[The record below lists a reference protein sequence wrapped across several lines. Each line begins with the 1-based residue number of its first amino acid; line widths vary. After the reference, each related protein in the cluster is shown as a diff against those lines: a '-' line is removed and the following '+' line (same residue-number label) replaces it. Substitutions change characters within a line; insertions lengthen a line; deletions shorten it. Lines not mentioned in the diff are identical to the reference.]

1 MTDIVICSIPRMSIY
16 YPPAAPALIKAS
28 AEAAGFSATTIDF
41 VIQFHDKYFGT
52 PMWDQL
58 DQWLVLETNDPES
71 YAIMRQEADAWAD
84 QLLAPN
90 PRWIGISVF
99 SFESHK
105 IAKLLC
111 MSIRKKSTKVKIV
124 LGGAGISGDA
134 YDVGAQYK
142 NNKLCDEIITGDGE
156 RSIVELLQDSYKERM
171 DRLDELD
178 AWPYADFSDY
188 DLDLYKANKQRK
200 NEVKTN
206 KMDVW
211 QGYGNAW
218 YRSDEILTLPLV
230 GSRGCVRK
238 CSFCDIPHLWPKYK
252 TRSAENIAQEV
263 IAQYEQHN
271 VQRFHFTDSLIN
283 GNQKNFRK
291 LAEILSE
298 YRTRTGADFTITGQY
313 ICRSAEFESQ
323 EYYNLLGSAG
333 FKILEIGIES
343 GSEAVRWHMGKKFT
357 NQDIDILLE
366 RLHNANMM
374 AVLMFIVGYP
384 TETQD
389 DFHQT
394 MDMLTRYQPYVE
406 NGTVVE
412 ATLGGTLHIE
422 PNSALAKDPHII
434 TSLDS
439 EGNIDYFNWAY
450 SKNPELTF
458 KERIRRRL
466 VIMEHAQSL
475 GYLSPT
481 NNQEIAI
488 LRKRW
493 NSIDE
498 TKNTTASNDSLKP
511 RAELAHQGQQA
522 ITA

>member
-28 AEAAGFSATTIDF
+28 VQAAGYTATAIDF

-52 PMWDQL
+52 PQWDQL

-71 YAIMRQEADAWAD
+71 YATMKHEADNWAD
-84 QLLAPN
+84 QMLSLSPK
-90 PRWIGISVF
+90 WIGISVF

-111 MSIRKKSTKVKIV
+111 MSIRKKSTSVKIV
-124 LGGAGISGDA
+124 LGGAGLSGDV
-134 YDVGAQYK
+134 YDVSAQYRE
-142 NNKLCDEIITGDGE
+142 NNLCDEIITGDGE
-156 RSIVELLQDSYKERM
+156 ASIIKLLQETYTGKF
-171 DRLDELD
+171 DRLANLD
-178 AWPYADFSDY
+178 NWPHADFSDY
-188 DLDLYKANKQRK
+188 NLDLYKSNKQRK
-200 NEVKTN
+200 NKISTN

-238 CSFCDIPHLWPKYK
+238 CSFCDIPFLWPKYK

-263 IAQYEQHN
+263 IEQYAQHD

-291 LAEILSE
+291 LAEILAA
-298 YRTRTGADFTITGQY
+298 YRTKNSADFTITGQY
-313 ICRSAEFESQ
+313 ICRSEEFESQ
-323 EYYNLLGSAG
+323 EYYNLLSSAG

-343 GSEAVRWHMGKKFT
+343 GSEAVRWHMGKKFY
-357 NQDIDILLE
+357 NRDVDVLVE
-366 RLHNANMM
+366 RLHNANMK
-374 AVLMFIVGYP
+374 AVLLFIVGYP
-384 TETQD
+384 TETAD
-389 DFHQT
+389 DFRQT
-394 MDMLTRYQPYVE
+394 MDMLTKYQPYVE

-412 ATLGGTLHIE
+412 ACLGGTQHID
-422 PNSALAKDPHII
+422 PNSALGKDPHII
-434 TSLDS
+434 TSIDS
-439 EGNIDYFNWAY
+439 KGNTDYFNWTY
-450 SKNPELTF
+450 TKNPELTF

-493 NSIDE
+493 KSINENDN
-498 TKNTTASNDSLKP
+498 TVKNNDSLKP
-511 RAELAHQGQQA
+511 RAELAHQSQQT
-522 ITA
+522 ISL

>member
-1 MTDIVICSIPRMSIY
+1 MDIVICSIPRMSIY

-28 AEAAGFSATTIDF
+28 VQAAGYTATTVDF

-71 YAIMRQEADAWAD
+71 YAIMKQEADQWAD
-84 QLLAPN
+84 QMLSLSPK
-90 PRWIGISVF
+90 WIGISVF

-111 MSIRKKSTKVKIV
+111 MSIRKKSTSVKIV
-124 LGGAGISGDA
+124 LGGAGLSGDV
-134 YDVGAQYK
+134 YDVGAQYRE
-142 NNKLCDEIITGDGE
+142 NNLCDEIITGDGE
-156 RSIVELLQDSYKERM
+156 ASIIELLRETYKGKF
-171 DRLDELD
+171 DRLDDLD
-178 AWPYADFSDY
+178 QWPNADFSDY

-200 NEVKTN
+200 NDISTN
-206 KMDVW
+206 KLDVW

-238 CSFCDIPHLWPKYK
+238 CSFCDIPFLWPKYK
-252 TRSAENIAQEV
+252 TRSATNIAQEV
-263 IAQYEQHN
+263 IEQYEQHN

-283 GNQKNFRK
+283 GNQKNFRN

-313 ICRSAEFESQ
+313 ICRSEEHESQ
-323 EYYNLLGSAG
+323 EYYNLLSSAG

-357 NQDIDILLE
+357 NHDVDVLLE
-366 RLHNANMM
+366 RLHKADMK
-374 AVLMFIVGYP
+374 AVLLFIVGYP
-384 TETQD
+384 TETIE
-389 DFHQT
+389 DFHHT

-406 NGTVVE
+406 SGTVVE
-412 ATLGGTLHIE
+412 ACLGGTQHID
-422 PNSALAKDPHII
+422 PNSALGKDPHIV
-434 TSLDS
+434 TSIDS
-439 EGNIDYFNWAY
+439 KGNVDYFNWTY
-450 SKNPELTF
+450 TLNPDLTF

-475 GYLSPT
+475 DYLSPT

-493 NSIDE
+493 KSINENS
-498 TKNTTASNDSLKP
+498 NTIEDNNSLRP
-511 RAELAHQGQQA
+511 RTELAHQGQQA
-522 ITA
+522 IPA